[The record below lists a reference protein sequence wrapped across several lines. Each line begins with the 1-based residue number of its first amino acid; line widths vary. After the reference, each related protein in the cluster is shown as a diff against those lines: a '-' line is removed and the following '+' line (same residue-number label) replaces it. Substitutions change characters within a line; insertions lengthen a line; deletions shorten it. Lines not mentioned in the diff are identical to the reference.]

1 MKMLRRA
8 ALPLAAFAIAAS
20 PIAIAQSGPFVA
32 GDYINVAAVTVEPG
46 HAREY
51 GIYLATEWKA
61 EREFAKSQGWITSF
75 EVLTNPHKR
84 AGEPDVYLVN
94 RFKTFADPAEN
105 ERRGKLI
112 QDHLKKT
119 EAQMMAGAAER
130 DKYRKTIST
139 QLLRSQTF
147 RN

>member
-20 PIAIAQSGPFVA
+20 PVAIAQSGPFVA
-32 GDYINVAAVTVEPG
+32 GDYINVASVTVEPG

-61 EREFAKSQGWITSF
+61 EREFAKSQGWITGY

-105 ERRGKLI
+105 DRRAKLTR
-112 QDHLKKT
+112 DHLKLT
-119 EAQMMAGAAER
+119 EDQQRAGSAER

>member
-8 ALPLAAFAIAAS
+8 ALPLAAFALAAS
-20 PIAIAQSGPFVA
+20 PIAIAQSGPFVG
-32 GDYINVAAVTVEPG
+32 GDYVSVASVVVEPG
-46 HAREY
+46 HARDY

-61 EREFAKSQGWITSF
+61 EREFAKSQGWITGY

-94 RFKTFADPAEN
+94 RFKSFADPAEN
-105 ERRGKLI
+105 DRRNKLT

-119 EAQMMAGAAER
+119 EAQMIAGSAER
-130 DKYRKTIST
+130 DKYRKTISV

>member
-8 ALPLAAFAIAAS
+8 ALPLAAFALVVS
-20 PIAIAQSGPFVA
+20 PIAIAQSGPFVG
-32 GDYINVAAVTVEPG
+32 GDYVTVAAIVVEPG
-46 HAREY
+46 HGREY

-61 EREFAKSQGWITSF
+61 EREFAKSQGWITGY

-105 ERRGKLI
+105 DRRSKLT

-119 EAQMMAGAAER
+119 EAQMMAGSAER

-147 RN
+147 R

>member
-20 PIAIAQSGPFVA
+20 PVAIAQSGPFVG
-32 GDYINVAAVTVEPG
+32 GDYVTVAAVTVEPG
-46 HAREY
+46 SARDY

-61 EREFAKSQGWITSF
+61 EREFAKSQGWITSY

-84 AGEPDVYLVN
+84 AGEPDVYLVT
-94 RFKTFADPAEN
+94 RFKSFADPAEGD
-105 ERRGKLI
+105 RRSKMMR
-112 QDHLKKT
+112 DHMKMT
-119 EAQMMAGAAER
+119 EDQQRAGSAAR

>member
-8 ALPLAAFAIAAS
+8 ALPLAAFALVVS
-20 PIAIAQSGPFVA
+20 PIAIAQSGPFVG
-32 GDYINVAAVTVEPG
+32 GDYVTVAAIVVEPG
-46 HAREY
+46 HGREY

-61 EREFAKSQGWITSF
+61 EREFAKSQGWITGY

-105 ERRGKLI
+105 DRRSKLTRE
-112 QDHLKKT
+112 HLKKT
-119 EAQMMAGAAER
+119 EAQMMAGSAER

-147 RN
+147 R

>member
-1 MKMLRRA
+1 MKLNLRA
-8 ALPLAAFAIAAS
+8 ALPAAGLALAFSTLAL
-20 PIAIAQSGPFVA
+20 AQSSPFVG
-32 GDYINVAAVTVEPG
+32 GDYVNVASVVVEPG

-51 GIYLATEWKA
+51 GIYLASEWRA
-61 EREFAKSQGWITSF
+61 EREFAKSQGWITSY

-94 RFKTFADPAEN
+94 RFKSFADPAES
-105 ERRGKLI
+105 ERRGKLTME
-112 QDHLKKT
+112 HLKKT
-119 EAQMMAGAAER
+119 DAQMQAGSAER